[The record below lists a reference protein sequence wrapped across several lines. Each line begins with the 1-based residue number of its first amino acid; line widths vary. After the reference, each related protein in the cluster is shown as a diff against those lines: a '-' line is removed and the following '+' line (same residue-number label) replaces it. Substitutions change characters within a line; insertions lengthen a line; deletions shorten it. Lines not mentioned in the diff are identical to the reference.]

1 MRINLIGNFRTKGLM
16 QDSMI
21 LRGLLTHVYGENI
34 EIRKVQHA
42 MPECADAELNIFIE
56 VMNTC
61 LFSRAAKNIWIP
73 NPEWVFKTW
82 RPYLRMVDEIWVK
95 TREAEELFRNLG
107 TVRYIGWTSLDKARA
122 QKKNYSKAI
131 MLVGKNMYRNPKQT
145 LKAYLHVMQNDP
157 TLYKLLPELTIPY
170 NADHVSFHVPSELN
184 GKVTILNKELSDEE
198 YNALLEECGLAIC
211 TSASEGFGHAVNEA
225 MSSGCNLI
233 LSPIKPF
240 RELTKEALWLDSL
253 QTIDHPECYGSI
265 VDVTV
270 PSIIESL
277 VRYIKTP
284 FKQKQQIS
292 NNVRI
297 EYEKRHSEFI
307 ELMKPLLE
315 SQPTA
320 EYSLDALLPK
330 EADLPDISIVTL
342 TRDRRVFMPLAQ
354 YSYMIQSYPEDK
366 LEWVIVDDGD
376 DPIEDTLMG
385 ISNVKYVRCDS
396 KLTIGQKRNLGV
408 QNAMYDILAMVDDDD
423 VYPNNSVLHR
433 AAMMLMQPQ
442 KECVFCTTIPCYDI
456 TKYSSFINVPPNTLP
471 MSQRVSE
478 ATLMFTRKFWEDRNF
493 PDIQVAEGDAFIHN
507 REEMCREISP
517 QEVIVS
523 LIHPKNTSSRK
534 IPDIP
539 EPNGCHYGFNE
550 KLFAVVSEI
559 GESLKAHAEEGLAT
573 TVVALGGAATT
584 TTT

>member
-21 LRGLLTHVYGENI
+21 LRGMLAHIYGDKV

-42 MPECADAELNIFIE
+42 MPDCADAELNIFIE

-61 LFSRAAKNIWIP
+61 LLSRAAKNVWIP

-82 RPYLRMVDEIWVK
+82 TPYLSMVDEIWVK
-95 TREAEELFRNLG
+95 TREAEELFGLG
-107 TVRYIGWTSLDKARA
+107 NVKYIGWTSLDKARA
-122 QKKNYSKAI
+122 EKKNYSKAI

-145 LKAYLHVMQNDP
+145 LKAYLHIMQTDSE
-157 TLYKLLPELTIPY
+157 LYKSLPELYIPY
-170 NADHVSFHVPSELN
+170 NSEHVEFHIPPELN
-184 GKVTILNKELSDEE
+184 GKIVILNKELTDEE

-211 TSASEGFGHAVNEA
+211 TSACEGFGHAVNEA

-240 RELTKEALWLDSL
+240 HELTKEALWLESL
-253 QTIDHPECYGSI
+253 QTIEHPECYGSI

-270 PSIIESL
+270 QSVISML
-277 VRYIKTP
+277 TKYTKTS
-284 FKQKQQIS
+284 FKHKKQVS
-292 NNVRI
+292 NNVRL

-307 ELMKPLLE
+307 ELIKPMLE
-315 SQPTA
+315 FPIA
-320 EYSLDALLPK
+320 DYSLDSMLPK
-330 EADLPDISIVTL
+330 ESELPDISIVTL
-342 TRDRRVFMPLAQ
+342 TRDRREFMPLAQ

-376 DPIEDTLMG
+376 DSIEDTLMG
-385 ISNVKYVRCDS
+385 ISNVKYIRCNS
-396 KLTIGQKRNLGV
+396 KMTIGQKRNLGV

-433 AAMMLMQPQ
+433 AAMMLMKPE

-478 ATLMFTRKFWEDRNF
+478 ATLMFTRKFWQDRNF
-493 PDIQVAEGDAFIHN
+493 PDIQVAEGDAFIHG
-507 REEMCREISP
+507 REHMCREISP

-559 GESLKAHAEEGLAT
+559 GETLKVHATEEGLA
-573 TVVALGGAATT
+573 ALGGAATT
-584 TTT
+584 TATA